1 MNTSIGERLRKA
13 RQSRALSL
21 EEVSLETYMHVRY
34 LAALEAGN
42 LEAMPSQAQARGFLR
57 AYADYLGL
65 DGEALLSE
73 LDQEEAQPLEAET
86 IPEKATPPPISDA
99 TEDRVKQIFSEI
111 GQALKKQRDLLGLSL
126 EDISQH
132 THLRRKYLQDI
143 EQGEL
148 DELPS
153 PVQGRGMLNNYASF
167 VGLDPEPLLLQ
178 FAEALQLRLVARQK
192 QDPRKSTRKRIQ
204 TVQGSYFFRRV
215 FNRET
220 IFTILTAVF
229 LLAFMIWGVLQILE
243 SAQPTQAAPT
253 PPSIAD
259 VLLASPTITET
270 PTPAEP
276 SPTFAPQATLENLQ
290 ETPLAITP
298 ITTEEAQAASVQVY
312 VTVRQRAW
320 MRVTVD
326 GKVEF
331 EGRVQPGSAY
341 QYGGKQQVEILTG
354 NGAALQVFFQGQD
367 LGPMGN
373 FGQVVDRVYTI
384 EGVLM
389 PTETITPTPTETP
402 IPSPTPRQT
411 ATPTSTPS
419 L

>member
-1 MNTSIGERLRKA
+1 MSASIGERLRRT

-21 EEVSLETYMHVRY
+21 EDVSLETYMHVRY

-42 LEAMPSQAQARGFLR
+42 LDAMPSQAQARGFLR
-57 AYADYLGL
+57 AYAEFLGL
-65 DGEALLSE
+65 DGEVMLRE
-73 LDQEEAQPLEAET
+73 LDQEALPVEAET
-86 IPEKATPPPISDA
+86 TPEETTPPPVSDPTQA
-99 TEDRVKQIFSEI
+99 QVEQIFSEI
-111 GQALKKQRDLLGLSL
+111 GQALQKQRDLLGLTL

-132 THLRRKYLQDI
+132 THLRRQYLQVI
-143 EQGEL
+143 EQGLL

-153 PVQGRGMLNNYASF
+153 PVQGRGMLHNYASF
-167 VGLDPEPLLLQ
+167 VGLDPEPLLLK

-192 QDPRKSTRKRIQ
+192 QDARKTTTKRDK
-204 TVQGSYFFRRV
+204 TVQSTFFFQRV
-215 FNRET
+215 FTRET
-220 IFTILTAVF
+220 IFTVLTAVF

-243 SAQPTQAAPT
+243 SRQVTQPAPT

-259 VLLASPTITET
+259 VLLATPTITET
-270 PTPAEP
+270 PTPEP
-276 SPTFAPQATLENLQ
+276 PTPTVAQQAAIESQ
-290 ETPLAITP
+290 EETPLAVTP
-298 ITTEEAQAASVQVY
+298 ATPDAAQAGSVQVY

-326 GKVEF
+326 GKIEF

-341 QYGGKQQVEILTG
+341 QYGGKQQIEILTG
-354 NGAALQVFFQGQD
+354 NGAALQVFFQEQD

-373 FGQVVDRVYTI
+373 FGQVVDRVFSI
-384 EGVLM
+384 EGVLV

-411 ATPTSTPS
+411 GTPTSTPS